1 MVAMHWK
8 AELLHR
14 EGDQLMPKNL
24 PVEVLIRIARSM
36 AMYKD
41 GALDRFEMEGVWEL
55 LKYWIEKILN
65 GQHSGRLQLF
75 QTHSDKLLPELADE
89 LDLWVRMELVSRQ
102 IGYPIYSIAIS
113 GLFATQFQEE
123 VKGTR

>member
-1 MVAMHWK
+1 MEMTHWK
-8 AELLHR
+8 AELLLR

-24 PVEVLIRIARSM
+24 PIEVLIRIARSM

-55 LKYWIEKILN
+55 LKYWIEKILDA
-65 GQHSGRLQLF
+65 QHPERLHLF
-75 QTHSDKLLPELADE
+75 QKHADKLLPELADE
-89 LDLWVRMELVSRQ
+89 LDFWTRMELVSRQ

-113 GLFATQFQEE
+113 GLFTTQFQEE
-123 VKGTR
+123 AKGSR